1 MIAER
6 GAILSV
12 PRGEPGRAES
22 DGFVDQ
28 LKSALDPYFKSN
40 GVEYGRS
47 FTMASFGLP
56 ETIDEYIGFSLV
68 KIETKEEANNQ
79 QMLDVMV
86 EVLGPQA
93 GASILVISDKAFPH
107 KCTSREHSFCLIDKS
122 LFGQVM
128 NLIDGLVQDE
138 GLDFLGEVKSA
149 FMKLWA
155 VYFDDDS
162 VPTAITSL
170 NPRRILLILCIFRAY
185 LCAFSKNVLKLG
197 LALGSTMGAE
207 SVMKKVKQDTEKL
220 SVTSKKLKQIVAGMN
235 NLVRIGRQRS
245 AAKMGVQQ
253 HSTMPMLLEGS
264 MVETPDA
271 TAARCP
277 GNRASGC
284 LDDVSV
290 VQPFLA
296 TVFLRR

>member
-1 MIAER
+1 MAAEQ

-12 PRGEPGRAES
+12 PRGVPGRAES
-22 DGFVDQ
+22 DRFVDQ

-56 ETIDEYIGFSLV
+56 ETLDEYLGFSLV
-68 KIETKEEANNQ
+68 KIETEEEANNQ
-79 QMLDVMV
+79 QVLDVMV

-93 GASILVISDKAFPH
+93 GASVHLISDKPLPH
-107 KCTSREHSFCLIDKS
+107 KCTSREHSVCLIDKR
-122 LFGQVM
+122 LFGHVV

-149 FMKLWA
+149 FMTLWA
-155 VYFDDDS
+155 VYFDDS
-162 VPTAITSL
+162 VPTAIKNL
-170 NPRRILLILCIFRAY
+170 NRRRILLTLCIFRAF
-185 LCAFSKNVLKLG
+185 LCAFSKNILKLG